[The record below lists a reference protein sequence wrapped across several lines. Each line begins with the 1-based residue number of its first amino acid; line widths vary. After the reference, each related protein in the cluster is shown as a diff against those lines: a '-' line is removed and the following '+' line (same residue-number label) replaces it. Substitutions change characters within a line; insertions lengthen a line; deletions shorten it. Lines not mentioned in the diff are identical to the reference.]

1 MLCSRSS
8 ESPIGEHRDQ
18 PLVGLP
24 HQIELGTGGERAD
37 LMSIEVQ
44 TYLRLPG
51 HCPPF
56 AAPVTLA
63 PQFELAV
70 FRFHGLRRA
79 SVRAESVDLICELLW
94 KSCDYAIG

>member
-1 MLCSRSS
+1 MLCSGSS
-8 ESPIGEHRDQ
+8 ESSVGEHRYQ

-24 HQIELGTGGERAD
+24 HQIELGTSGERAD
-37 LMSIEVQ
+37 LMSIKVQ
-44 TYLRLPG
+44 TYLRLAG

-63 PQFELAV
+63 PQFDLAV
-70 FRFHGLRRA
+70 VRFHGLRRA

-94 KSCDYAIG
+94 KSCDSEIG